1 MSTHKNID
9 RICVVVLV
17 LTLLVT
23 VAFMNGEKLGIRV
36 VADEDAE
43 SYSGST
49 YFTENDVDG
58 DWADNAYTTY
68 ITLDGSGGTI
78 DGNGAYFLDG
88 DLVISNGG
96 WYVLTG
102 TLEDGKIIVDAHDSS
117 KVWIRLN
124 GVTVRCSDD
133 ACLRVDEADKVFL
146 TLAED
151 TENSFSS
158 GTDYSEEA
166 LADNTGGTIFSHD
179 DLTINGSGSLSIT
192 AGYKHGIDVNDS
204 LVITGGNI
212 TITAP
217 QDGIHVSDSLRFM
230 EASLTID
237 AGDDAV
243 HSDDELYIESG
254 TVLIN
259 SCYEGFEAVTIDI
272 TGGDITM
279 YPTDDGINANGG
291 SSTMGFGGRGGG
303 GTNGMP
309 SPPDFSDRDMSSM
322 SNTLEGGMP
331 SMPGEMPGTTSTD
344 GEMTSGMPSQG
355 EMSSMPGEMSGTTST
370 DGEMTSGMPSQ
381 GEMPSTPGEMPGA
394 AQTENSDTDDT
405 ATDEKE
411 PYIRISGGTLTIIN
425 ATGRDADGLDSNGS
439 IYIDGGD
446 IRISLLGDGTNNAID
461 YGSESGG
468 ECIVTGGTILAFGGS
483 GMAEEFS
490 ENCTQ
495 CAVLYNIGSTVQAG
509 TLFSVRDQE
518 GEEIISYTPEC
529 SYSSV
534 SFSLPEMTVGET
546 YTVVCGEDSSELTM
560 DSTAVSAGTT
570 AGENIGGNAGGHAF
584 GMGGMGGMRRGGMGF
599 QNGSAENG
607 SVENG
612 SAENGSTESG
622 SAKSGNP
629 ENSSAESGSTE
640 SGNPENGSA
649 ESGSTKSGNPENGSA
664 ENGSA
669 ESGSTESENPESGSV
684 EAGVNETGYEH
695 RTRPAG
701 NQAGGNGFIPEDAAD
716 TEDQMTEYGG
726 FTALSEFSSEVWLL
740 LGASVLALIVAIL
753 FAKYYRKH

>member
-124 GVTVRCSDD
+124 GVTVSCSDD
-133 ACLRVDEADKVFL
+133 ACLRVDQADKVFL

-158 GTDYSEEA
+158 GTVYSEEA

-230 EASLTID
+230 EASLTMD

-272 TGGDITM
+272 AGGDITM

-322 SNTLEGGMP
+322 SNTSEGGMP
-331 SMPGEMPGTTSTD
+331 SMPGEMSGTTSTD
-344 GEMTSGMPSQG
+344 GEMSGMPSQG
-355 EMSSMPGEMSGTTST
+355 EMPSMPGEMSGTTST

-381 GEMPSTPGEMPGA
+381 GEMPSTPGERPGTTQA
-394 AQTENSDTDDT
+394 ENSDTDDT

-425 ATGRDADGLDSNGS
+425 ETGRDADGLDSNGS

-495 CAVLYNIGSTVQAG
+495 CAVLYNVGSTLEAG
-509 TLFSVRDQE
+509 TLFRLLDPE

-546 YTVVCGEDSSELTM
+546 YTVVCGENSSELTM

-570 AGENIGGNAGGHAF
+570 AGEKIGGNAGGHAF

-622 SAKSGNP
+622 S
-629 ENSSAESGSTE
+629 TE
-640 SGNPENGSA
+640 SGNPENGSTESGSA
-649 ESGSTKSGNPENGSA
+649 ESGNS

-669 ESGSTESENPESGSV
+669 ESGSTESGSV
-684 EAGVNETGYEH
+684 EAEVNETGYGH

-701 NQAGGNGFIPEDAAD
+701 DQAGGKGFIPEGAAD
-716 TEDQMTEYGG
+716 TEDQVTE
-726 FTALSEFSSEVWLL
+726 
-740 LGASVLALIVAIL
+740 
-753 FAKYYRKH
+753 

>member
-49 YFTENDVDG
+49 YFTENDADG

-124 GVTVRCSDD
+124 GVTVSCSDD
-133 ACLRVDEADKVFL
+133 ACLRVDQADKVFL

-259 SCYEGFEAVTIDI
+259 SCYEGLEAVTIEI

-309 SPPDFSDRDMSSM
+309 S
-322 SNTLEGGMP
+322 
-331 SMPGEMPGTTSTD
+331 MPGEMSGTTSTD

-381 GEMPSTPGEMPGA
+381 G
-394 AQTENSDTDDT
+394 
-405 ATDEKE
+405 
-411 PYIRISGGTLTIIN
+411 
-425 ATGRDADGLDSNGS
+425 
-439 IYIDGGD
+439 
-446 IRISLLGDGTNNAID
+446 
-461 YGSESGG
+461 
-468 ECIVTGGTILAFGGS
+468 
-483 GMAEEFS
+483 
-490 ENCTQ
+490 
-495 CAVLYNIGSTVQAG
+495 
-509 TLFSVRDQE
+509 
-518 GEEIISYTPEC
+518 
-529 SYSSV
+529 
-534 SFSLPEMTVGET
+534 
-546 YTVVCGEDSSELTM
+546 
-560 DSTAVSAGTT
+560 
-570 AGENIGGNAGGHAF
+570 
-584 GMGGMGGMRRGGMGF
+584 
-599 QNGSAENG
+599 
-607 SVENG
+607 
-612 SAENGSTESG
+612 
-622 SAKSGNP
+622 
-629 ENSSAESGSTE
+629 
-640 SGNPENGSA
+640 
-649 ESGSTKSGNPENGSA
+649 
-664 ENGSA
+664 
-669 ESGSTESENPESGSV
+669 
-684 EAGVNETGYEH
+684 
-695 RTRPAG
+695 
-701 NQAGGNGFIPEDAAD
+701 
-716 TEDQMTEYGG
+716 
-726 FTALSEFSSEVWLL
+726 
-740 LGASVLALIVAIL
+740 
-753 FAKYYRKH
+753 

>member
-9 RICVVVLV
+9 RICIVVLV

-68 ITLDGSGGTI
+68 ITMDGSGGTI

-133 ACLRVDEADKVFL
+133 ACLRVDQADKVFL

-322 SNTLEGGMP
+322 SNTSEGGMP
-331 SMPGEMPGTTSTD
+331 
-344 GEMTSGMPSQG
+344 
-355 EMSSMPGEMSGTTST
+355 SMPGEMSGTTST

-495 CAVLYNIGSTVQAG
+495 CAVLYNIGSTVEAG
-509 TLFSVRDQE
+509 TLFSLLDQE

-546 YTVVCGEDSSELTM
+546 YTVVCGENSSELTM

-570 AGENIGGNAGGHAF
+570 AGEKIGGNAGGHAF

-622 SAKSGNP
+622 S
-629 ENSSAESGSTE
+629 TE
-640 SGNPENGSA
+640 SGNPENGST
-649 ESGSTKSGNPENGSA
+649 ESGSAKNGNPENGS
-664 ENGSA
+664 
-669 ESGSTESENPESGSV
+669 TESGSV
-684 EAGVNETGYEH
+684 EAEVNETGYEH

-701 NQAGGNGFIPEDAAD
+701 DQAGGKGFIPEGAAD
-716 TEDQMTEYGG
+716 TEDQVTEYSG

-740 LGASVLALIVAIL
+740 LGASVLALIAAIL

>member
-124 GVTVRCSDD
+124 GVTVSCSDD
-133 ACLRVDEADKVFL
+133 ACLRVDQADKVFL

-192 AGYKHGIDVNDS
+192 AGFKHGIDVNDS
-204 LVITGGNI
+204 LVITGGTI

-272 TGGDITM
+272 AGGDITM

-322 SNTLEGGMP
+322 SNTSEGGMP
-331 SMPGEMPGTTSTD
+331 
-344 GEMTSGMPSQG
+344 
-355 EMSSMPGEMSGTTST
+355 SMPGEMSGTTST
-370 DGEMTSGMPSQ
+370 DGEMSGMPSQGELPSMPGEMSGMSPTDGEMTEIPSQ

-495 CAVLYNIGSTVQAG
+495 CAVLYNIGSTVEAG
-509 TLFSVRDQE
+509 TLFSLLDQE

-546 YTVVCGEDSSELTM
+546 YTVVCGENSSELTM

-570 AGENIGGNAGGHAF
+570 AGEKIGGNAGGHAF

-622 SAKSGNP
+622 S
-629 ENSSAESGSTE
+629 TE
-640 SGNPENGSA
+640 SGNPENGST
-649 ESGSTKSGNPENGSA
+649 ESGSAKNGNPENGS
-664 ENGSA
+664 
-669 ESGSTESENPESGSV
+669 TESGSV
-684 EAGVNETGYEH
+684 EAEVNETGYGH

-701 NQAGGNGFIPEDAAD
+701 DQAGGKGFIPEGAAD
-716 TEDQMTEYGG
+716 TEEQMTEYGG

-740 LGASVLALIVAIL
+740 LGASVLALIAAIL

>member
-133 ACLRVDEADKVFL
+133 ACLRVDQADKVFL

-158 GTDYSEEA
+158 GTVYSEEA

-192 AGYKHGIDVNDS
+192 AGFKHGIDVNDS
-204 LVITGGNI
+204 LVITGGTI

-272 TGGDITM
+272 AGGNITM

-322 SNTLEGGMP
+322 SNTSEGGMP
-331 SMPGEMPGTTSTD
+331 SMPGEMSGTTSTD
-344 GEMTSGMPSQG
+344 GEMSGMPSQG
-355 EMSSMPGEMSGTTST
+355 EMPSMPGEMSGTTST

-495 CAVLYNIGSTVQAG
+495 CAVLYNIGSTVEAG
-509 TLFSVRDQE
+509 TLFSLLDQE

-546 YTVVCGEDSSELTM
+546 YTVVCGENSSELTM

-570 AGENIGGNAGGHAF
+570 AGEKIGGNAGGHAF

-622 SAKSGNP
+622 STESGNL
-629 ENSSAESGSTE
+629 ENGSTE
-640 SGNPENGSA
+640 SGSA
-649 ESGSTKSGNPENGSA
+649 ESGNS

-669 ESGSTESENPESGSV
+669 ESGSTESGSV
-684 EAGVNETGYEH
+684 EAEVNETGYEH

-701 NQAGGNGFIPEDAAD
+701 DQAGGKGFIPEGAAD
-716 TEDQMTEYGG
+716 TEDQVTEYSG

-740 LGASVLALIVAIL
+740 LGASVLALIAAIL

>member
-124 GVTVRCSDD
+124 GVTVSCSDD
-133 ACLRVDEADKVFL
+133 ACLRVDQADKVFL

-151 TENSFSS
+151 TENSFTS
-158 GTDYSEEA
+158 GTVYSKEA

-192 AGYKHGIDVNDS
+192 AGFKHGIDVNDS
-204 LVITGGNI
+204 LVITGGTI

-272 TGGDITM
+272 AGGDITM

-291 SSTMGFGGRGGG
+291 SSTMGFGGPGGG

-322 SNTLEGGMP
+322 SNTSEGGMP
-331 SMPGEMPGTTSTD
+331 SMPGEMSGTTSTD
-344 GEMTSGMPSQG
+344 GEMSGMPSQG
-355 EMSSMPGEMSGTTST
+355 EMPSMPGEMSGTTST

-495 CAVLYNIGSTVQAG
+495 CAVLYNIGSTVEAG
-509 TLFSVRDQE
+509 TLFSLLDQE

-546 YTVVCGEDSSELTM
+546 YTVVCGENSSELTM

-607 SVENG
+607 STKSGNPEK
-612 SAENGSTESG
+612 GSTESG

-629 ENSSAESGSTE
+629 ETSSAE
-640 SGNPENGSA
+640 NGIV
-649 ESGSTKSGNPENGSA
+649 

-669 ESGSTESENPESGSV
+669 ESGSTESGSV
-684 EAGVNETGYEH
+684 EAEVNETGYEH

-701 NQAGGNGFIPEDAAD
+701 DQAGGKGFIPEGAAD
-716 TEDQMTEYGG
+716 TEDQVTEYSG

-740 LGASVLALIVAIL
+740 LGASVLALIAAIL

>member
-133 ACLRVDEADKVFL
+133 ACLRVDQADKVFL

-322 SNTLEGGMP
+322 SNTSEGGMP
-331 SMPGEMPGTTSTD
+331 SMPGEMSGTTSTD
-344 GEMTSGMPSQG
+344 GEMSGMPSQG
-355 EMSSMPGEMSGTTST
+355 EMPSMPGEMSGTTST

-495 CAVLYNIGSTVQAG
+495 CAVLYNIGSTVEAG
-509 TLFSVRDQE
+509 TLFSLLDQE

-546 YTVVCGEDSSELTM
+546 YTVVCGENSSELTM

-570 AGENIGGNAGGHAF
+570 AGEKIGGNAGGHAF

-622 SAKSGNP
+622 S
-629 ENSSAESGSTE
+629 TE
-640 SGNPENGSA
+640 SGNPENGST
-649 ESGSTKSGNPENGSA
+649 ENGSAKNGNPENGS
-664 ENGSA
+664 
-669 ESGSTESENPESGSV
+669 TESGSV
-684 EAGVNETGYEH
+684 EAEVNETGYEH

-701 NQAGGNGFIPEDAAD
+701 DQAGGKGFIPEGAAD
-716 TEDQMTEYGG
+716 TEDQVTEYSG

-740 LGASVLALIVAIL
+740 LGASVLALIAAIL

>member
-1 MSTHKNID
+1 
-9 RICVVVLV
+9 
-17 LTLLVT
+17 
-23 VAFMNGEKLGIRV
+23 
-36 VADEDAE
+36 
-43 SYSGST
+43 
-49 YFTENDVDG
+49 
-58 DWADNAYTTY
+58 
-68 ITLDGSGGTI
+68 
-78 DGNGAYFLDG
+78 
-88 DLVISNGG
+88 
-96 WYVLTG
+96 
-102 TLEDGKIIVDAHDSS
+102 
-117 KVWIRLN
+117 
-124 GVTVRCSDD
+124 
-133 ACLRVDEADKVFL
+133 
-146 TLAED
+146 
-151 TENSFSS
+151 
-158 GTDYSEEA
+158 
-166 LADNTGGTIFSHD
+166 
-179 DLTINGSGSLSIT
+179 
-192 AGYKHGIDVNDS
+192 
-204 LVITGGNI
+204 
-212 TITAP
+212 
-217 QDGIHVSDSLRFM
+217 
-230 EASLTID
+230 
-237 AGDDAV
+237 
-243 HSDDELYIESG
+243 
-254 TVLIN
+254 
-259 SCYEGFEAVTIDI
+259 
-272 TGGDITM
+272 
-279 YPTDDGINANGG
+279 
-291 SSTMGFGGRGGG
+291 
-303 GTNGMP
+303 
-309 SPPDFSDRDMSSM
+309 
-322 SNTLEGGMP
+322 
-331 SMPGEMPGTTSTD
+331 
-344 GEMTSGMPSQG
+344 MPSQG
-355 EMSSMPGEMSGTTST
+355 EMPSMPGEMSGTTST

-381 GEMPSTPGEMPGA
+381 GEMPSTPGEMPGTTQA
-394 AQTENSDTDDT
+394 ENSDTDDT

-495 CAVLYNIGSTVQAG
+495 CAVLYNIGSTVEAG
-509 TLFSVRDQE
+509 TLFSLLDQE

-546 YTVVCGEDSSELTM
+546 YTVVCGENSSELTM

-570 AGENIGGNAGGHAF
+570 AGEKIGGNAGGHAF

-740 LGASVLALIVAIL
+740 LGASVLALIAAIL

>member
-49 YFTENDVDG
+49 YFTEKDVDG

-124 GVTVRCSDD
+124 GVTISCSDD
-133 ACLRVDEADKVFL
+133 ACLRVDQADKVFL

-158 GTDYSEEA
+158 GTVYSEEA

-192 AGYKHGIDVNDS
+192 AGFKHGIDVNDS
-204 LVITGGNI
+204 LVITGGTI

-309 SPPDFSDRDMSSM
+309 SPPDFSGRDMSSM

-331 SMPGEMPGTTSTD
+331 SMPGEMSGTSSTD
-344 GEMTSGMPSQG
+344 GEMSGMPSQG
-355 EMSSMPGEMSGTTST
+355 EMFSMPGEMSGTTST

-495 CAVLYNIGSTVQAG
+495 CAVLYNIGSTVEAG
-509 TLFSVRDQE
+509 TLFSLLDQE

-546 YTVVCGEDSSELTM
+546 YTVVCGENSSELTM

-570 AGENIGGNAGGHAF
+570 AGEKIGGNAGGHAF

-622 SAKSGNP
+622 S
-629 ENSSAESGSTE
+629 TE
-640 SGNPENGSA
+640 SGNPENGST
-649 ESGSTKSGNPENGSA
+649 ENGSAKNGNPENGS
-664 ENGSA
+664 
-669 ESGSTESENPESGSV
+669 TESGSV
-684 EAGVNETGYEH
+684 EAEVNETGYEH

-701 NQAGGNGFIPEDAAD
+701 DQAGGKGFIPEGAAD
-716 TEDQMTEYGG
+716 TEDQVTEYSG

-740 LGASVLALIVAIL
+740 LGASVLALIAAIL

>member
-68 ITLDGSGGTI
+68 ITMDGSGGTI

-124 GVTVRCSDD
+124 GVTVSCSDD
-133 ACLRVDEADKVFL
+133 ACLRVDQADKVFL

-192 AGYKHGIDVNDS
+192 AGFKHGIDVNDS
-204 LVITGGNI
+204 LVITGGTI

-272 TGGDITM
+272 AGGDITM

-322 SNTLEGGMP
+322 SNTSEGGMP
-331 SMPGEMPGTTSTD
+331 SMPGEMSGTTSTD
-344 GEMTSGMPSQG
+344 GEMSGMPSQG

-425 ATGRDADGLDSNGS
+425 ETGRDADGLDSNGS

-495 CAVLYNIGSTVQAG
+495 CAVLYNIGSTVEAG
-509 TLFSVRDQE
+509 TLFSLLDQE

-546 YTVVCGEDSSELTM
+546 YTVVCGENSSELTM

-570 AGENIGGNAGGHAF
+570 AGEKIGGNAGGHAF

-612 SAENGSTESG
+612 SAENGSI
-622 SAKSGNP
+622 
-629 ENSSAESGSTE
+629 ESGSTE
-640 SGNPENGSA
+640 SGNPENGST
-649 ESGSTKSGNPENGSA
+649 ESGSAKNGNPENGS
-664 ENGSA
+664 
-669 ESGSTESENPESGSV
+669 TESGSV
-684 EAGVNETGYEH
+684 EAEVNETGYEH

-701 NQAGGNGFIPEDAAD
+701 DQAGGKGFIPEGAAD
-716 TEDQMTEYGG
+716 TEDQVTEYSG

-740 LGASVLALIVAIL
+740 LGASVLALIAAIL

>member
-124 GVTVRCSDD
+124 GVTVSCSDD
-133 ACLRVDEADKVFL
+133 ACLRVDQADKVFL

-151 TENSFSS
+151 TENSFTS
-158 GTDYSEEA
+158 GTVYSEEA

-204 LVITGGNI
+204 LVITGGTI

-272 TGGDITM
+272 AGGNITM

-291 SSTMGFGGRGGG
+291 SSTMGFGGPGGG
-303 GTNGMP
+303 GANGMP

-322 SNTLEGGMP
+322 SNTSEGGMP
-331 SMPGEMPGTTSTD
+331 
-344 GEMTSGMPSQG
+344 
-355 EMSSMPGEMSGTTST
+355 SMPGEMSGTTST

-495 CAVLYNIGSTVQAG
+495 CAVLYNIGSTVEAG
-509 TLFSVRDQE
+509 TLFSLLDQE

-546 YTVVCGEDSSELTM
+546 YTVVCGENSSELTM

-570 AGENIGGNAGGHAF
+570 AGEKIGGNAGGHAF

-599 QNGSAENG
+599 QNGSAESG
-607 SVENG
+607 SMESG

-622 SAKSGNP
+622 SAKSGNL
-629 ENSSAESGSTE
+629 
-640 SGNPENGSA
+640 
-649 ESGSTKSGNPENGSA
+649 

-669 ESGSTESENPESGSV
+669 ESGSTESGSV
-684 EAGVNETGYEH
+684 EAEVNETGYEH

-701 NQAGGNGFIPEDAAD
+701 NQAGGNGFIPEGAAD

-726 FTALSEFSSEVWLL
+726 FTALSEFSTEVWLL
-740 LGASVLALIVAIL
+740 LGASVLALIAAIL

>member
-133 ACLRVDEADKVFL
+133 ACLRVDQADKVFL

-192 AGYKHGIDVNDS
+192 AGFKHGIDVNDS
-204 LVITGGNI
+204 LVITGGTI

-272 TGGDITM
+272 AGGDITM

-291 SSTMGFGGRGGG
+291 SSTMGFGGPGGG

-309 SPPDFSDRDMSSM
+309 SPPDFSGRDMSSM

-331 SMPGEMPGTTSTD
+331 
-344 GEMTSGMPSQG
+344 
-355 EMSSMPGEMSGTTST
+355 SMPGEMSGTTST

-381 GEMPSTPGEMPGA
+381 GEMSSTPGERPGTTQA
-394 AQTENSDTDDT
+394 ENSDTDDT

-495 CAVLYNIGSTVQAG
+495 CAVLYNIGSTVEAG
-509 TLFSVRDQE
+509 TLFSLLDQE

-546 YTVVCGEDSSELTM
+546 YTVVCGENSSELTM

-570 AGENIGGNAGGHAF
+570 AGEKIGGNAGGHAF

-622 SAKSGNP
+622 S
-629 ENSSAESGSTE
+629 TE
-640 SGNPENGSA
+640 SGNPENGSTESGSA
-649 ESGSTKSGNPENGSA
+649 ESGNS

-669 ESGSTESENPESGSV
+669 ESGSTESGSV
-684 EAGVNETGYEH
+684 EAEVNETGYGH

-701 NQAGGNGFIPEDAAD
+701 DQAGGKGFIPEGAAD
-716 TEDQMTEYGG
+716 TEDQVTEYSG

-740 LGASVLALIVAIL
+740 LGASVLALIAAIL

>member
-124 GVTVRCSDD
+124 GVTVSCSDD
-133 ACLRVDEADKVFL
+133 ACLRVDQADKVFL

-151 TENSFSS
+151 TENSFTS

-272 TGGDITM
+272 AGGDITM

-322 SNTLEGGMP
+322 SNTSEGGMP
-331 SMPGEMPGTTSTD
+331 SMPGEMSGTTSTD
-344 GEMTSGMPSQG
+344 GEMSGMPSQG
-355 EMSSMPGEMSGTTST
+355 EMPSMPGEMPGTTST

-495 CAVLYNIGSTVQAG
+495 CAVLYNIGSTVEAG
-509 TLFSVRDQE
+509 TLFSLLDQE

-546 YTVVCGEDSSELTM
+546 YTVVCGENSSELTM

-570 AGENIGGNAGGHAF
+570 AGEKIGGNAGGHAF

-640 SGNPENGSA
+640 SGNPENGST
-649 ESGSTKSGNPENGSA
+649 ESGSAKNGNPENGS
-664 ENGSA
+664 
-669 ESGSTESENPESGSV
+669 TESGSV
-684 EAGVNETGYEH
+684 EAEVNETGYEH
-695 RTRPAG
+695 RTRPARD
-701 NQAGGNGFIPEDAAD
+701 QAGGKGFIPEGAAD
-716 TEDQMTEYGG
+716 TEDQVTEYSG

-740 LGASVLALIVAIL
+740 LGASVLALIAAIL

>member
-9 RICVVVLV
+9 RICIVVLV

-124 GVTVRCSDD
+124 GVTVSCSDD
-133 ACLRVDEADKVFL
+133 ACLRVDQADKVFL

-204 LVITGGNI
+204 LVITGGTI

-272 TGGDITM
+272 AGGDITM

-322 SNTLEGGMP
+322 SNTSEGGMPSMPGEMSGTTSTDGEMSGMPSQGEMP

-355 EMSSMPGEMSGTTST
+355 EM
-370 DGEMTSGMPSQ
+370 
-381 GEMPSTPGEMPGA
+381 PSTPGERPGTTQA
-394 AQTENSDTDDT
+394 ENSDTDDT

-425 ATGRDADGLDSNGS
+425 ETGRDADGLDSNGS

-495 CAVLYNIGSTVQAG
+495 CAVLYNIGSTVEAG
-509 TLFSVRDQE
+509 TLFSLLDQE

-546 YTVVCGEDSSELTM
+546 YTVVCGENSSELTM

-570 AGENIGGNAGGHAF
+570 AGEKIGGNAGGHAF

-622 SAKSGNP
+622 S
-629 ENSSAESGSTE
+629 TE
-640 SGNPENGSA
+640 SGNPE
-649 ESGSTKSGNPENGSA
+649 SGSTENGSA
-664 ENGSA
+664 ENGNP
-669 ESGSTESENPESGSV
+669 ENGSTESGSV
-684 EAGVNETGYEH
+684 KAGVNETGYEH

-701 NQAGGNGFIPEDAAD
+701 DQAGGKGFIPEGAAD
-716 TEDQMTEYGG
+716 TEDQVTEYSG

-740 LGASVLALIVAIL
+740 LGASVLALIAAIL

>member
-133 ACLRVDEADKVFL
+133 ACLRVDQADKVFL

-151 TENSFSS
+151 TENSFTS
-158 GTDYSEEA
+158 GTAYSEEA

-192 AGYKHGIDVNDS
+192 AGFKHGIDVNDS
-204 LVITGGNI
+204 LVITGGTI

-272 TGGDITM
+272 AGGDITM

-291 SSTMGFGGRGGG
+291 SSTMGFGGPGGG

-322 SNTLEGGMP
+322 SNTSEGGMP
-331 SMPGEMPGTTSTD
+331 
-344 GEMTSGMPSQG
+344 
-355 EMSSMPGEMSGTTST
+355 SMPGEMSGTTST

-495 CAVLYNIGSTVQAG
+495 CAVLYNIGSTVEAG
-509 TLFSVRDQE
+509 TLFSLLDQE

-546 YTVVCGEDSSELTM
+546 YTVVCGENSSELTM

-607 SVENG
+607 STKSGNPEK
-612 SAENGSTESG
+612 GSTESG
-622 SAKSGNP
+622 SA
-629 ENSSAESGSTE
+629 
-640 SGNPENGSA
+640 
-649 ESGSTKSGNPENGSA
+649 ENGSA

-669 ESGSTESENPESGSV
+669 ESGSTESGSV
-684 EAGVNETGYEH
+684 EAEVNETGYEH

-701 NQAGGNGFIPEDAAD
+701 DQAGGKGFIPEGAAD
-716 TEDQMTEYGG
+716 TEDQVTEYSG

-740 LGASVLALIVAIL
+740 LGASVLALIAAIL

>member
-9 RICVVVLV
+9 RICIVVLV

-124 GVTVRCSDD
+124 GVTVSCSDD
-133 ACLRVDEADKVFL
+133 ACLRVDQADKVFL

-158 GTDYSEEA
+158 GTVYSEEA

-259 SCYEGFEAVTIDI
+259 SCYEGLEAVTIEI

-291 SSTMGFGGRGGG
+291 SSTMGFGSRGGG

-309 SPPDFSDRDMSSM
+309 SPPDFSGRDMSSM
-322 SNTLEGGMP
+322 SNT
-331 SMPGEMPGTTSTD
+331 SD
-344 GEMTSGMPSQG
+344 SGMPP
-355 EMSSMPGEMSGTTST
+355 MPGEMSGTTST

-381 GEMPSTPGEMPGA
+381 GEMPSTPGERPGTTQA
-394 AQTENSDTDDT
+394 ENSDTDDT

-495 CAVLYNIGSTVQAG
+495 CAVLYNIGSTVEAG
-509 TLFSVRDQE
+509 TLFSLLDQE

-546 YTVVCGEDSSELTM
+546 YTVVCGENSSELTM

-629 ENSSAESGSTE
+629 ENGST
-640 SGNPENGSA
+640 
-649 ESGSTKSGNPENGSA
+649 
-664 ENGSA
+664 
-669 ESGSTESENPESGSV
+669 ESGSV
-684 EAGVNETGYEH
+684 EAEVNETGYEH

-701 NQAGGNGFIPEDAAD
+701 NQAGGNGFIPEGAAD

-726 FTALSEFSSEVWLL
+726 FTALSEFSTEVWLL
-740 LGASVLALIVAIL
+740 LGASVLALIAAIL

>member
-124 GVTVRCSDD
+124 GVTVSCSDD
-133 ACLRVDEADKVFL
+133 ACLRVDQADKVFL

-158 GTDYSEEA
+158 GTVYSEEA

-192 AGYKHGIDVNDS
+192 AGFKHGIDVNDS
-204 LVITGGNI
+204 LVITGGTI

-272 TGGDITM
+272 AGGDITM

-291 SSTMGFGGRGGG
+291 SSTMGFGGPGGG

-322 SNTLEGGMP
+322 SNT
-331 SMPGEMPGTTSTD
+331 SD
-344 GEMTSGMPSQG
+344 SGMPP
-355 EMSSMPGEMSGTTST
+355 MPGEMSGTTSTDGEMSGMPSQGEMLRWGNVEDIT

-394 AQTENSDTDDT
+394 AQAENSDTDDT
-405 ATDEKE
+405 ATNEKE

-425 ATGRDADGLDSNGS
+425 ETGRDADGLDSNGS
-439 IYIDGGD
+439 IYIAGGD

-534 SFSLPEMTVGET
+534 SFSLPEMEIGET
-546 YTVVCGEDSSELTM
+546 YTLVCGENSSEITVNAT
-560 DSTAVSAGTT
+560 SVSAGTT

-599 QNGSAENG
+599 QNGSAESGSVENG

-622 SAKSGNP
+622 SAKSGNL
-629 ENSSAESGSTE
+629 ENGSTESGSTE
-640 SGNPENGSA
+640 SG
-649 ESGSTKSGNPENGSA
+649 
-664 ENGSA
+664 
-669 ESGSTESENPESGSV
+669 SV
-684 EAGVNETGYEH
+684 EAEVNETGYEH

-701 NQAGGNGFIPEDAAD
+701 NQAGGNGFIPEGAAD

-726 FTALSEFSSEVWLL
+726 FTALSEFSTEVWLL
-740 LGASVLALIVAIL
+740 LGASVLALIAAIL

>member
-68 ITLDGSGGTI
+68 ITMDGSGGTI

-133 ACLRVDEADKVFL
+133 ACLRVDQADKVFL

-192 AGYKHGIDVNDS
+192 AGFKHGIDVNDS
-204 LVITGGNI
+204 LVITGGTI

-309 SPPDFSDRDMSSM
+309 SPPDFSGRDMSSM

-331 SMPGEMPGTTSTD
+331 SMPGEM
-344 GEMTSGMPSQG
+344 
-355 EMSSMPGEMSGTTST
+355 SGTSST

-381 GEMPSTPGEMPGA
+381 GEMPSMPGEMSGTTSTDGEMTEMPSQGEMPSTPGERPGTTQA
-394 AQTENSDTDDT
+394 ENSDTDDT

-495 CAVLYNIGSTVQAG
+495 CAVLYNIGSTVEAG
-509 TLFSVRDQE
+509 TLFSLLDQE

-546 YTVVCGEDSSELTM
+546 YTVVCGENSSELTM

-570 AGENIGGNAGGHAF
+570 AGEKIGGNAGGHAF

-607 SVENG
+607 SAKNG
-612 SAENGSTESG
+612 NPENGSTESG
-622 SAKSGNP
+622 S
-629 ENSSAESGSTE
+629 
-640 SGNPENGSA
+640 
-649 ESGSTKSGNPENGSA
+649 
-664 ENGSA
+664 
-669 ESGSTESENPESGSV
+669 V
-684 EAGVNETGYEH
+684 EAEVNETGYEH

-701 NQAGGNGFIPEDAAD
+701 DQAGGKGFIPEGAAD
-716 TEDQMTEYGG
+716 TEDQMTEYSG

-740 LGASVLALIVAIL
+740 LGASVLALIAAIL

>member
-133 ACLRVDEADKVFL
+133 ACLRVDQADKVFL

-158 GTDYSEEA
+158 GTVYSEEA

-192 AGYKHGIDVNDS
+192 AGFKHGIDVNDS
-204 LVITGGNI
+204 LVITGGTI

-272 TGGDITM
+272 AGGDITM

-291 SSTMGFGGRGGG
+291 SSTMGFGGPGGG

-322 SNTLEGGMP
+322 SNT
-331 SMPGEMPGTTSTD
+331 SD
-344 GEMTSGMPSQG
+344 SGMPP
-355 EMSSMPGEMSGTTST
+355 MPGEMSGTTST
-370 DGEMTSGMPSQ
+370 DGEMTSQ
-381 GEMPSTPGEMPGA
+381 GEMSSTPGEMPGA

-495 CAVLYNIGSTVQAG
+495 CAVLYNIGSTVEAG
-509 TLFSVRDQE
+509 TLFSLLDQE

-546 YTVVCGEDSSELTM
+546 YTVVCGENSSELTM

-570 AGENIGGNAGGHAF
+570 AGEKIGGNAGGHAF

-599 QNGSAENG
+599 QNGSAESG
-607 SVENG
+607 SMESG

-622 SAKSGNP
+622 SA
-629 ENSSAESGSTE
+629 E
-640 SGNPENGSA
+640 SGNS
-649 ESGSTKSGNPENGSA
+649 

-669 ESGSTESENPESGSV
+669 ESGSTESGSV
-684 EAGVNETGYEH
+684 EAEVNETGYEH

-701 NQAGGNGFIPEDAAD
+701 DQAGGKGFIPEGAAD
-716 TEDQMTEYGG
+716 TEDQVTEYSG

-740 LGASVLALIVAIL
+740 LGASVLALIAAIL

>member
-9 RICVVVLV
+9 KICVVVLV

-23 VAFMNGEKLGIRV
+23 AAFMNGEKLGIRV

-124 GVTVRCSDD
+124 GVTVSCSDD
-133 ACLRVDEADKVFL
+133 ACLRVDQADKVFL

-158 GTDYSEEA
+158 GTVYSEEA

-179 DLTINGSGSLSIT
+179 NLTINGSGSLSIT

-331 SMPGEMPGTTSTD
+331 SMPGEMSGMSPTD
-344 GEMTSGMPSQG
+344 GEMTG
-355 EMSSMPGEMSGTTST
+355 E
-370 DGEMTSGMPSQ
+370 
-381 GEMPSTPGEMPGA
+381 
-394 AQTENSDTDDT
+394 AQAENGDTDDT
-405 ATDEKE
+405 ATGEKE

-425 ATGRDADGLDSNGS
+425 ETGQDADGLDSNGS

-534 SFSLPEMTVGET
+534 SFSLPEMEIGET
-546 YTVVCGEDSSELTM
+546 YTLVCGENSSEITVNAT
-560 DSTAVSAGTT
+560 SVSAGTT

-584 GMGGMGGMRRGGMGF
+584 GMGGMGGMGGMRRGGMGF
-599 QNGSAENG
+599 QNGSAEN
-607 SVENG
+607 
-612 SAENGSTESG
+612 
-622 SAKSGNP
+622 
-629 ENSSAESGSTE
+629 GSTE

-701 NQAGGNGFIPEDAAD
+701 NQAGGNGFIPEGAAD

-726 FTALSEFSSEVWLL
+726 FT
-740 LGASVLALIVAIL
+740 GP
-753 FAKYYRKH
+753 

>member
-133 ACLRVDEADKVFL
+133 ACLRVDQADKVFL

-158 GTDYSEEA
+158 GTVYSEEA

-192 AGYKHGIDVNDS
+192 AGFKHGIDVNDS

-291 SSTMGFGGRGGG
+291 SSTMGFGGPGGG

-322 SNTLEGGMP
+322 SNTSEGGMP
-331 SMPGEMPGTTSTD
+331 
-344 GEMTSGMPSQG
+344 
-355 EMSSMPGEMSGTTST
+355 SMPGEMSGTTST
-370 DGEMTSGMPSQ
+370 DGEMSGMPSQ
-381 GEMPSTPGEMPGA
+381 GEMPSTPGERPGTTQA
-394 AQTENSDTDDT
+394 ENSDTDDT

-425 ATGRDADGLDSNGS
+425 ETGRDADGLDSNGS

-495 CAVLYNIGSTVQAG
+495 CAVLYNIGSTVEAG
-509 TLFSVRDQE
+509 TLFSLLDQE

-546 YTVVCGEDSSELTM
+546 YTVVCGENSSELTM

-607 SVENG
+607 S
-612 SAENGSTESG
+612 AENGSTESG

-629 ENSSAESGSTE
+629 ENSSAENGIVENGSAENGSTESGSTE
-640 SGNPENGSA
+640 SGNPENGSTESGSA
-649 ESGSTKSGNPENGSA
+649 ESGNS

-669 ESGSTESENPESGSV
+669 ESGSTESGSV
-684 EAGVNETGYEH
+684 EAEVNETGYGH

-701 NQAGGNGFIPEDAAD
+701 DQAGGKGFIPEGAAD
-716 TEDQMTEYGG
+716 TEDQVTEYSG

-740 LGASVLALIVAIL
+740 LGASVLALIAAIL

>member
-78 DGNGAYFLDG
+78 DGNVAYFLDG

-124 GVTVRCSDD
+124 GVTVSCSDD
-133 ACLRVDEADKVFL
+133 ACLWVDQADKVFL

-291 SSTMGFGGRGGG
+291 SSTMGFGGPGGG

-331 SMPGEMPGTTSTD
+331 SMPGEMP
-344 GEMTSGMPSQG
+344 
-355 EMSSMPGEMSGTTST
+355 GTTST

>member
-124 GVTVRCSDD
+124 GVTVSCSDD
-133 ACLRVDEADKVFL
+133 ACLRVDQADKVFL

-192 AGYKHGIDVNDS
+192 AGFKHGIDVNDS
-204 LVITGGNI
+204 LVITGGTI

-322 SNTLEGGMP
+322 SNTSEGGMP
-331 SMPGEMPGTTSTD
+331 SMPGEMSGTTSTD
-344 GEMTSGMPSQG
+344 GEMSGMPSQG
-355 EMSSMPGEMSGTTST
+355 EMPSMPGEMSGTTST

-381 GEMPSTPGEMPGA
+381 GEMPSTPGERPGTTQA
-394 AQTENSDTDDT
+394 ENSDTDDT

-495 CAVLYNIGSTVQAG
+495 CAVLYNIGSTVEAG
-509 TLFSVRDQE
+509 TLFSLLDQE

-546 YTVVCGEDSSELTM
+546 YTVVCGENSSELTM

-570 AGENIGGNAGGHAF
+570 AGEKIGGNAGGHAF

-622 SAKSGNP
+622 S
-629 ENSSAESGSTE
+629 TE
-640 SGNPENGSA
+640 SGNPENGST
-649 ESGSTKSGNPENGSA
+649 ESGSAKNGNPENGS
-664 ENGSA
+664 
-669 ESGSTESENPESGSV
+669 TESGSV
-684 EAGVNETGYEH
+684 EAEVNETGYEH

-701 NQAGGNGFIPEDAAD
+701 DQAGGKGFIPEGAAD
-716 TEDQMTEYGG
+716 TEDQVTEYSG

-740 LGASVLALIVAIL
+740 LGASVLALIAAIL

>member
-124 GVTVRCSDD
+124 GVTVSCSDD
-133 ACLRVDEADKVFL
+133 ACLRVDQADKVFL

-158 GTDYSEEA
+158 GTVYSEEA

-309 SPPDFSDRDMSSM
+309 SPPDFSGRDMSSM
-322 SNTLEGGMP
+322 SNT
-331 SMPGEMPGTTSTD
+331 SD
-344 GEMTSGMPSQG
+344 SGMPP
-355 EMSSMPGEMSGTTST
+355 MPGEMSGTTST

-381 GEMPSTPGEMPGA
+381 GEMPSTPGERPGTTQA
-394 AQTENSDTDDT
+394 ENSDTDDT

-495 CAVLYNIGSTVQAG
+495 CAVLYNIGSTVEAG
-509 TLFSVRDQE
+509 TLFSLLDQE

-546 YTVVCGEDSSELTM
+546 YTVVCGENSSELTM

-622 SAKSGNP
+622 S
-629 ENSSAESGSTE
+629 TE
-640 SGNPENGSA
+640 SGNPENGS
-649 ESGSTKSGNPENGSA
+649 T
-664 ENGSA
+664 
-669 ESGSTESENPESGSV
+669 ESGSV
-684 EAGVNETGYEH
+684 EAGVSETGYEH

-701 NQAGGNGFIPEDAAD
+701 DQAGGKGFIPEGAAD
-716 TEDQMTEYGG
+716 TEDQVTEYSG
-726 FTALSEFSSEVWLL
+726 FTALSEFSTEVWLL
-740 LGASVLALIVAIL
+740 LGASVLALIAAIL

>member
-124 GVTVRCSDD
+124 GVTVSCSDD
-133 ACLRVDEADKVFL
+133 ACLRVDQADKVFL

-158 GTDYSEEA
+158 GTVYSEEA

-192 AGYKHGIDVNDS
+192 AGFKHGIDVNDS
-204 LVITGGNI
+204 LVITGGTI

-322 SNTLEGGMP
+322 SNTSEGGMP
-331 SMPGEMPGTTSTD
+331 SMPGEMSGTTSTD
-344 GEMTSGMPSQG
+344 GEMSGMPSQG

-495 CAVLYNIGSTVQAG
+495 CAVLYNIGSTVEAG
-509 TLFSVRDQE
+509 TLFSLLDQE

-546 YTVVCGEDSSELTM
+546 YTVVCGENSSELTM

-570 AGENIGGNAGGHAF
+570 AGEKIGGNAGGHAF

-607 SVENG
+607 S
-612 SAENGSTESG
+612 AENGST
-622 SAKSGNP
+622 
-629 ENSSAESGSTE
+629 ESGSTE
-640 SGNPENGSA
+640 SGNPENGST
-649 ESGSTKSGNPENGSA
+649 ESGSAKNGNPENGS
-664 ENGSA
+664 
-669 ESGSTESENPESGSV
+669 TESGSV
-684 EAGVNETGYEH
+684 EAEVNETGYEH

-701 NQAGGNGFIPEDAAD
+701 NQAGGNGFIPEGAAD

-726 FTALSEFSSEVWLL
+726 FTALSEFSTEVWLL
-740 LGASVLALIVAIL
+740 LGASVLALIAAIL

>member
-124 GVTVRCSDD
+124 GVTVSCSDD
-133 ACLRVDEADKVFL
+133 ACLRVDQADKVFL

-151 TENSFSS
+151 TENSFTS
-158 GTDYSEEA
+158 GTAYSEEA

-272 TGGDITM
+272 AGGDITM

-322 SNTLEGGMP
+322 SNTSEGGMP
-331 SMPGEMPGTTSTD
+331 
-344 GEMTSGMPSQG
+344 
-355 EMSSMPGEMSGTTST
+355 SMPGEMSGTTST

-495 CAVLYNIGSTVQAG
+495 CAVLYNIGSTVEAG
-509 TLFSVRDQE
+509 TLFSLLDQE

-546 YTVVCGEDSSELTM
+546 YTVVCGENSSELTM

-584 GMGGMGGMRRGGMGF
+584 GMGGMGGMRRE
-599 QNGSAENG
+599 NGSAESG
-607 SVENG
+607 SMESG

-622 SAKSGNP
+622 SAKSGNL
-629 ENSSAESGSTE
+629 
-640 SGNPENGSA
+640 
-649 ESGSTKSGNPENGSA
+649 

-669 ESGSTESENPESGSV
+669 ESGSTESGSV
-684 EAGVNETGYEH
+684 EAEVNETGYEH

-701 NQAGGNGFIPEDAAD
+701 DQAGGKGFIPEGAAD
-716 TEDQMTEYGG
+716 TEDQVTEYSG

-740 LGASVLALIVAIL
+740 LGASVLALIAAIL

>member
-49 YFTENDVDG
+49 YFTENDMDG

-133 ACLRVDEADKVFL
+133 ACLRVDQADKVFL

-237 AGDDAV
+237 SGDDAV

-259 SCYEGFEAVTIDI
+259 SCYEGFEAVTIEI
-272 TGGDITM
+272 AGGDITM

-322 SNTLEGGMP
+322 SNTSDSGMPPMPGEMSGASSTDGEMSGMASQGEMP
-331 SMPGEMPGTTSTD
+331 SMPGEM
-344 GEMTSGMPSQG
+344 SGATQ
-355 EMSSMPGEMSGTTST
+355 
-370 DGEMTSGMPSQ
+370 
-381 GEMPSTPGEMPGA
+381 A
-394 AQTENSDTDDT
+394 ENSDTDDT
-405 ATDEKE
+405 AADEKE

-425 ATGRDADGLDSNGS
+425 ETGRDADGLDSNGS

-546 YTVVCGEDSSELTM
+546 YTVVCGENSSELTM

-599 QNGSAENG
+599 QNGSAENRSAESG
-607 SVENG
+607 SVEYGSTESGSAESESTESGNAG
-612 SAENGSTESG
+612 NNSAENGSTE
-622 SAKSGNP
+622 N
-629 ENSSAESGSTE
+629 
-640 SGNPENGSA
+640 
-649 ESGSTKSGNPENGSA
+649 
-664 ENGSA
+664 
-669 ESGSTESENPESGSV
+669 GSV
-684 EAGVNETGYEH
+684 ESGVNETGYEH
-695 RTRPAG
+695 RTRPTGDHAW
-701 NQAGGNGFIPEDAAD
+701 GNGFIPEGSAGTDD
-716 TEDQMTEYGG
+716 QITESSG

-740 LGASVLALIVAIL
+740 LGVSFLALTAAIL
-753 FAKYYRKH
+753 FAKCYRKH

>member
-124 GVTVRCSDD
+124 GVTVSCSDD
-133 ACLRVDEADKVFL
+133 ACLRVDQADKVFL

-158 GTDYSEEA
+158 GTVYSEEA

-179 DLTINGSGSLSIT
+179 DLTINGSGSLTIT

-204 LVITGGNI
+204 LVITGGTI

-217 QDGIHVSDSLRFM
+217 QDGIHVSDTLRFM

-322 SNTLEGGMP
+322 SNTSEGGMP
-331 SMPGEMPGTTSTD
+331 SMPGEMSGTTSTD
-344 GEMTSGMPSQG
+344 GEMSGMPSQG
-355 EMSSMPGEMSGTTST
+355 EMPSMPGEMSGTTST

-381 GEMPSTPGEMPGA
+381 GEMPSTPGERPGTTQA
-394 AQTENSDTDDT
+394 ENSDTDDT

-490 ENCTQ
+490 EYCTQ
-495 CAVLYNIGSTVQAG
+495 CAVLYNIGSTVEAG
-509 TLFSVRDQE
+509 TLFRLLDQE

-546 YTVVCGEDSSELTM
+546 YTVVCGENSSELTM

-570 AGENIGGNAGGHAF
+570 AGEKIGGNAGGHAF

-607 SVENG
+607 S
-612 SAENGSTESG
+612 
-622 SAKSGNP
+622 
-629 ENSSAESGSTE
+629 AESGSTE
-640 SGNPENGSA
+640 SGNPENGST
-649 ESGSTKSGNPENGSA
+649 ENGSAKNGNPENGS
-664 ENGSA
+664 
-669 ESGSTESENPESGSV
+669 TESGSV
-684 EAGVNETGYEH
+684 EAGVSETGYEH

-701 NQAGGNGFIPEDAAD
+701 NQAGGNGFIPEGAAD

-726 FTALSEFSSEVWLL
+726 FTALSEFSTEVWLL
-740 LGASVLALIVAIL
+740 LGASVLALIAAIL

>member
-133 ACLRVDEADKVFL
+133 ACLRVDQADKVFL

-158 GTDYSEEA
+158 GTVYSEEA

-309 SPPDFSDRDMSSM
+309 SPPDFSGRDMSSM

-331 SMPGEMPGTTSTD
+331 
-344 GEMTSGMPSQG
+344 
-355 EMSSMPGEMSGTTST
+355 SMPGEMSGTTST

-381 GEMPSTPGEMPGA
+381 GEMPSTPGERPGTTQA
-394 AQTENSDTDDT
+394 ENSDTDDT

-495 CAVLYNIGSTVQAG
+495 CAVLYNIGSTVEAG
-509 TLFSVRDQE
+509 TLFSLLDQE

-546 YTVVCGEDSSELTM
+546 YTVVCGENSSELTM

-570 AGENIGGNAGGHAF
+570 AGEKIGGNAGGHAF

-622 SAKSGNP
+622 S
-629 ENSSAESGSTE
+629 TE
-640 SGNPENGSA
+640 SGNPENGST
-649 ESGSTKSGNPENGSA
+649 ES
-664 ENGSA
+664 GSA
-669 ESGSTESENPESGSV
+669 ESGNSENGSTESGRV
-684 EAGVNETGYEH
+684 EAEVNETGYEH

-701 NQAGGNGFIPEDAAD
+701 NQAGGNGFIPEGAAD

-740 LGASVLALIVAIL
+740 LGASVLALIAAIL